1 VTIRTLAQAATR
13 QATRKWLSFIEFRL
27 QDRTMTV
34 IAMTREIGS
43 LGNEVAT
50 RVAKRLGLEIVRSEV
65 AAGNVARRLGVA
77 ESAVARYL
85 DGSASLLER
94 WQIDRRKLFHYAAE
108 EILGLAQ
115 RGNVLI
121 KGWGAATLLREV
133 PQVISVRVCAPM
145 EFRVR
150 VMMERLGR
158 TDSDTVREEIE
169 RFDAARARTL
179 RAYFNVEQEDARLYH
194 IVLNTERLSVDA
206 CVDAICKL
214 AEGPR
219 FRDTFTSR
227 SALAN
232 KLLEAKISSALVEHI
247 SVAMAPLGLSVSVA
261 NGKVTLAGTTCSGSL
276 RKQAEKI
283 AHASAGMH
291 QIDNRI
297 VSVPTR
303 GSAF

>member
-1 VTIRTLAQAATR
+1 
-13 QATRKWLSFIEFRL
+13 
-27 QDRTMTV
+27 MTV
-34 IAMTREIGS
+34 VAMTREIGS
-43 LGNEVAT
+43 GGTEIAV

-65 AAGNVARRLGVA
+65 AANNVARRLGVA
-77 ESAVARYL
+77 ESAVTRYL

-94 WQIDRRKLFHYAAE
+94 WQIDRRKLFRYASE
-108 EILGLAQ
+108 EILDLAL

-121 KGWGAATLLREV
+121 KGWGAATLLRDV

-158 TDSDTVREEIE
+158 TDANTVRGEIE
-169 RFDAARARTL
+169 RFDAARTRSL
-179 RAYFNVEQEDARLYH
+179 RAYFDVEQEDARLYH

-206 CVDAICKL
+206 CVNAVCEL

-219 FRDTFTSR
+219 FRDTFKSR

-247 SVAMAPLGLSVSVA
+247 SIAMAPLGVSVSVA

-276 RKQAEKI
+276 RARAEKI
-283 AHASAGMH
+283 AHASAGMVP
-291 QIDNRI
+291 IDNRI

-303 GSAF
+303 GSTF

>member
-1 VTIRTLAQAATR
+1 
-13 QATRKWLSFIEFRL
+13 
-27 QDRTMTV
+27 MTV
-34 IAMTREIGS
+34 IAMTRAIGF
-43 LGNEVAT
+43 LGTEVAA

-65 AAGNVARRLGVA
+65 AANNVARRLGVA
-77 ESAVARYL
+77 ESAVTRYL

-158 TDSDTVREEIE
+158 KDANTVRSEIE
-169 RFDAARARTL
+169 RFDAARTRTL
-179 RAYFNVEQEDARLYH
+179 RAYFNVEQEDARLCH

-206 CVDAICKL
+206 CVNAVCEL

-219 FRDTFTSR
+219 FRDTFKSR

-232 KLLEAKISSALVEHI
+232 KLLEAKLSSALVEHI

-261 NGKVTLAGTTCSGSL
+261 DGKVTLAGTTCSGSL

-283 AHASAGMH
+283 VHATAGML

-303 GSAF
+303 GSAC

>member
-1 VTIRTLAQAATR
+1 
-13 QATRKWLSFIEFRL
+13 
-27 QDRTMTV
+27 MTV

-43 LGNEVAT
+43 LGTEVAAG
-50 RVAKRLGLEIVRSEV
+50 VAKRLGLEIIRSEV
-65 AAGNVARRLGVA
+65 AANNVARRLGVA
-77 ESAVARYL
+77 ESAVTRYL

-94 WQIDRRKLFHYAAE
+94 WQIDRRKLFHFASE
-108 EILGLAQ
+108 EILSLAQ

-121 KGWGAATLLREV
+121 KGWGAATMLRDV
-133 PQVISVRVCAPM
+133 PQVINVRVCAPM
-145 EFRVR
+145 GFRVR
-150 VMMERLGR
+150 VMMERQGR
-158 TDSDTVREEIE
+158 KDAATVREEIE

-179 RAYFNVEQEDARLYH
+179 RAYFNVDQEDARLYH

-206 CVDAICKL
+206 CVDAVSRL
-214 AEGPR
+214 AEGVR

-232 KLLEAKISSALVEHI
+232 KLLEAKISSALVERI

-261 NGKVTLAGTTCSGSL
+261 NGKVTLAGTSCSGSL
-276 RKQAEKI
+276 RKQAGKI
-283 AHASAGMH
+283 ARATAGML